1 MRIVQFRKKQGKEN
15 DAKNFCLGLQLP
27 TNASNDEV
35 DRGDV
40 VHIPRALL
48 GLSDDTTSIDL
59 IMKWDSVKQK
69 LERIQ
74 NECIANKNASIDGV
88 TVERIPISG
97 VDFLS
102 PVIKPDKVI
111 CIGMNYA
118 DHCLEQNMAPPK
130 EPVVFSKF
138 SSSIV
143 GPYDDINYP
152 EVTKELDWEVEMAI
166 VIGKAGKNVKEKDA
180 MSYVFGFT
188 TAHDVSA
195 RDWQLKRNGGQWLI
209 GKTMDN
215 FCPLGPALVTCDEI
229 PDPHNLDLKC
239 VVNGETKQDSNTRQL
254 IFKTEELIAWLT
266 QFFTLLPGDVIL
278 TGTPPGVGVFKKP
291 PEYLKKGDVVECTIE
306 KLGSVRNKII

>member
-1 MRIVQFRKKQGKEN
+1 M
-15 DAKNFCLGLQLP
+15 GLQLP

-118 DHCLEQNMAPPK
+118 DHCLEQNMPPPK

-166 VIGKAGKNVKEKDA
+166 VVGKAGKNVKEKDA